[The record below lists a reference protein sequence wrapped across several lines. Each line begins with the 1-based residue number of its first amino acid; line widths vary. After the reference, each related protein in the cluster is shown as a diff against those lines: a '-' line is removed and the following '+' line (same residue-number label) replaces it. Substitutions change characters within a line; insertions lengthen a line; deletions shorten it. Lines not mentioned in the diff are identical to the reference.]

1 MESCLSFFK
10 TYLPATRRWFVIE
23 SVLFWIWA
31 ALMLLLLSMTPASVI
46 GRTNSM
52 GRLRK
57 LLVSSTAYIF
67 WSVLALQTTL
77 FITIVHV
84 FVPEQVLRAQAG
96 RNLEESHWT
105 FGQSVGMWIWF
116 PVVSE
121 FGFVLV
127 CKLTILLACGTISSL
142 TLHWQSGGK
151 RVWKAVCRSQPEFGI
166 P

>member
-1 MESCLSFFK
+1 MVVTVLAGIKIDEDQFPMESCFPFFK
-10 TYLPATRRWFVIE
+10 TYLPEIRRWFVIE
-23 SVLFWIWA
+23 FVLFWVWT
-31 ALMLLLLSMTPASVI
+31 ALMLLLLFMTPAPVI

-67 WSVLALQTTL
+67 WIALALQTAL
-77 FITIVHV
+77 FVFIVHV

-96 RNLEESHWT
+96 GMPEEGQWT
-105 FGQSVGMWIWF
+105 FGQIVGMWIWF

-127 CKLTILLACGTISSL
+127 CKLTILLAPLARSL
-142 TLHWQSGGK
+142 H
-151 RVWKAVCRSQPEFGI
+151 
-166 P
+166 